1 MWLNP
6 INGTRLEHPEWGN
19 SVMRNGNGS
28 VKDPMEESESL
39 CVFLF
44 NFFNCLL
51 ALPLNVYVTLII
63 LLKKHLRTQ
72 SKYVIRLNAFL
83 CNLLTLF
90 FIGQETVYYFLPSQ
104 ELCHS
109 YVSTLGISSIAFLF
123 NVLLSLI
130 KRSVAIAYPV
140 WHHKHITPKVVV
152 IWSLILNL
160 LLAVALDWVYV
171 FDVAPI
177 RCAYQK
183 DHIRTLIATWVTLF
197 ISCPI
202 LIALI
207 RYKTRPPNP
216 TAAALLVQAAT
227 QEDLQLI
234 AEKESAYNFATGL
247 IPLLFIPLVVVIT
260 SLPAIVCLQFFHPD
274 DATCAALVSWT
285 FYQDKLISLNALVS
299 PLLIIRKNAEFHS
312 PFFAKLL
319 KRCCPSFMLRLF
331 NFLSTIV

>member
-1 MWLNP
+1 MAYL
-6 INGTRLEHPEWGN
+6 IFA
-19 SVMRNGNGS
+19 
-28 VKDPMEESESL
+28 VKFCN

-177 RCAYQK
+177 RCA
-183 DHIRTLIATWVTLF
+183 
-197 ISCPI
+197 
-202 LIALI
+202 
-207 RYKTRPPNP
+207 
-216 TAAALLVQAAT
+216 
-227 QEDLQLI
+227 
-234 AEKESAYNFATGL
+234 
-247 IPLLFIPLVVVIT
+247 
-260 SLPAIVCLQFFHPD
+260 
-274 DATCAALVSWT
+274 
-285 FYQDKLISLNALVS
+285 
-299 PLLIIRKNAEFHS
+299 
-312 PFFAKLL
+312 
-319 KRCCPSFMLRLF
+319 
-331 NFLSTIV
+331 